1 MKSPR
6 SGGYWINT
14 IEKDFSAL
22 FSIHVVSY
30 PPDALKHVTVSTV
43 YFLDFRCEILI
54 LLDSIDAW
62 SSAGLSGHWSRRK
75 RYLLWSGTLPDE
87 GLRIDSSCGHN
98 KSCAYSTG
106 LVRYSDCKLSF
117 HSYSSLCNLLSFV
130 LLGCSVSLKLDRFV
144 RAQLLHQHLLS
155 SLIQFCLHHLF
166 WFSSLVSGVLQ
177 LCRGTL
183 LSCQHLLL
191 YAALVPWTLWWLLIA
206 FLFVAFPAIL
216 WALRLV
222 HRTKVIELLTFHTFF
237 SIRWTV
243 FAFFV
248 CLFVCSI
255 PRVAFPDR
263 FVYFWV

>member
-1 MKSPR
+1 MILP
-6 SGGYWINT
+6 
-14 IEKDFSAL
+14 
-22 FSIHVVSY
+22 VVTTRLA
-30 PPDALKHVTVSTV
+30 PTPQVWFVTVTV
-43 YFLDFRCEILI
+43 NSPFTGIAHSARCL
-54 LLDSIDAW
+54 A
-62 SSAGLSGHWSRRK
+62 
-75 RYLLWSGTLPDE
+75 
-87 GLRIDSSCGHN
+87 
-98 KSCAYSTG
+98 
-106 LVRYSDCKLSF
+106 
-117 HSYSSLCNLLSFV
+117 FV
-130 LLGCSVSLKLDRFV
+130 LLGCSVSLTLDRFV

-255 PRVAFPDR
+255 HRVAFPDR